1 MEYEKL
7 AQEILDDI
15 GGENNVNTLIHCAT
29 RLRFTLKDISKA
41 QKEKIKKLDGVISVV
56 ESGGQFQVV
65 IGNNVTKAYDAIMK
79 ITSLDGDK
87 NEVEQSNTSAKKTPK
102 DWVASFIDVISG
114 VFSPILGVLA
124 GSAVLKGILA
134 IWVALGANQKSGTYI
149 ILYAAADSLF
159 YFLPVILAV
168 SAARKFKANVYVAL
182 ALAGA
187 LIYPSIV
194 TAFTQGT
201 KLDFLGIPVVL
212 AQYSSTV
219 IPSIVAVYVMSKLQ
233 HFTDEKLH
241 ESVRNILS
249 PFISLIIMVP
259 VTLLVVGPITTYL
272 SDLLAKGYMGV
283 YNFSPI
289 FSGVLIGALWQVLVI
304 FGLHWGMVP
313 IMMNNVSKFG
323 RDTLSA
329 MIVPAIGGQTGAA
342 LAVFFKTNDKKVKSL
357 SVSSFITGLFG
368 ITEPAIYGINLKYK
382 RPFAVGVV
390 AGGIGG
396 AIVGAAGSAASAFN
410 IPSLLT
416 FPVYLGKGFVWFIA
430 AYIIAMVLGFVGT
443 LIVGITIPDDEKEKV
458 ANSIETPQDKLI
470 ENETL
475 VTPID
480 GEIVSL
486 SEVNDETFSSGAL
499 GKGFGVIPTDD
510 TLYSPANGVVSMV
523 FPTKHAIGINTK
535 DGAEVLIHIGID
547 TVQLEGEGFQSFVK
561 AGDDVKVGDKL
572 ISFDNEAIK
581 EKGYDTTVMVIVTNS
596 NNYLDILEKF
606 TDDTKINHGQDG
618 LALMI

>member
-7 AQEILDDI
+7 AQQIMSDI
-15 GGENNVNTLIHCAT
+15 GGEENVNTLIHCAT
-29 RLRFTLKDISKA
+29 RLRFTLKDVSKA

-79 ITSLDGDK
+79 ITNLDGETTQPK
-87 NEVEQSNTSAKKTPK
+87 NTKNISKSPK
-102 DWVASFIDVISG
+102 DWVASFVDVISG

-124 GSAVLKGILA
+124 GSAVLKGLLA
-134 IWVALGANQKSGTYI
+134 IWVAMGADQKSGTYL

-159 YFLPVILAV
+159 YFLPMILAV
-168 SAARKFKANVYVAL
+168 SAARKFKANIYVAL
-182 ALAGA
+182 ALSGA

-194 TAFTQGT
+194 SAFTAGT
-201 KLDFLGIPVVL
+201 KLNFLGVPVVL

-233 HFTDEKLH
+233 HFTESKLH
-241 ESVRNILS
+241 ESVRNILA

-259 VTLLVVGPITTYL
+259 LTLIVVGPITTYL
-272 SDLLAKGYMGV
+272 SDLLAKGYMEA

-289 FSGVLIGALWQVLVI
+289 LSGLLIGALWQVLVI

-382 RPFAVGVV
+382 RPFVVGVV

-396 AIVGAAGSAASAFN
+396 AIVGAAGSSASAFN

-416 FPVYLGKGFVWFIA
+416 FPVYLGKGFMWFIL
-430 AYIIAMVLGFVGT
+430 AYIIAMVIGFVGT
-443 LIVGITIPDDEKEKV
+443 LIVGITIPEDEKEAAAK
-458 ANSIETPQDKLI
+458 STKTSSDKLI
-470 ENETL
+470 ENEML
-475 VTPID
+475 QTPID
-480 GEIVSL
+480 GTIISL
-486 SEVNDETFSSGAL
+486 SKVSDETFASGAL
-499 GKGFGVIPTDD
+499 GKGFGIIPSNG
-510 TLYSPANGVVSMV
+510 TLYSPANGEISMI
-523 FPTKHAIGINTK
+523 FPTKHAVGIKTN
-535 DGAEVLIHIGID
+535 DGAEILMHIGID
-547 TVQLEGEGFQSFVK
+547 TVQLNGEGFESFVT
-561 AGDDVKVGDKL
+561 AGDKVKIGDKL
-572 ISFDNEAIK
+572 IQFDNETLK
-581 EKGYDTTVMVIVTNS
+581 QKGYDTTVMVVITNS

-606 TDDTKINHGQDG
+606 DNDTKINHSQDA